1 MEKGGSQRQDHE
13 DGHKTRPAF
22 IRNTQ
27 GSEMRNGGCFPRVSI
42 TKNARGWGFEEKR
55 ERKGARTYVDVPF
68 NVPNE
73 DEVTRTGV
81 ADVGVN
87 GD

>member
-1 MEKGGSQRQDHE
+1 MEKGASERQDHE

-27 GSEMRNGGCFPRVSI
+27 GKPMGNGGCFPRVSI
-42 TKNARGWGFEEKR
+42 AKNARGGGFRGKR
-55 ERKGARTYVDVPF
+55 ETGTYVDVPF
-68 NVPNE
+68 HVPNQ
-73 DEVTRTGV
+73 DEVTGAGV